1 MIKKSMTINCLG
13 DFYQINYKK
22 NNNNNNYGINLGSGM
37 KNVVL

>member
-13 DFYQINYKK
+13 DFYQINYK

-37 KNVVL
+37 ENVVL